1 MTDKIS
7 GAIRVQPS
15 NAGAI
20 AAERRMIADCGM
32 TIAETELAM
41 GRNRGAL
48 NKTLRHGGH
57 QFADTMLGIASAC
70 GYEVW
75 LVPDGKDVAEAVA
88 ASVVGPA
95 LDEAADAFR
104 ETAFYALTHRDR
116 RKR

>member
-1 MTDKIS
+1 MADKIS

-15 NAGAI
+15 NAGAVE
-20 AAERRMIADCGM
+20 AERQMMADCGM
-32 TIAETELAM
+32 TIAETERAM
-41 GRNRGAL
+41 GKNRGAL
-48 NKTLRHGGH
+48 TKTLRHDGH
-57 QFADTMLGIASAC
+57 QFADTMLAIAGAC

-75 LVPDGKDVAEAVA
+75 LVPDGMDAAESVA

-95 LDEAADAFR
+95 LDEAAEAFR